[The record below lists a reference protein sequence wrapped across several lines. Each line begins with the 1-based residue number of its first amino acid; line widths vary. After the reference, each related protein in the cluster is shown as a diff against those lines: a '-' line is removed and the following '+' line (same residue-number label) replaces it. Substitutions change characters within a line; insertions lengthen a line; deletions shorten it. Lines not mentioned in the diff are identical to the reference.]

1 MTFKKSEFKGV
12 NTVVMGTAKP
22 EVHLMLMR
30 AAEAGEIEVLVQMH
44 ADPTRNE
51 RDHEGLY
58 KERESEAFHWALPSV
73 KAEPAEAL
81 LIQTG
86 QAHER
91 LRAARRAALR
101 AGLLFTSSAPVKQAA
116 CKAVSA
122 VQIKIPM
129 LQHHTRDEHKLPADP
144 AVTAFGRL
152 PPSLVRAC
160 SIYGQ
165 EGQQAPMEVMSPTAE
180 IGRGAAVAT
189 RVFSADGAETAF
201 TRLSPAPPLHL
212 PFCAHSSGDAEPGDA
227 QRVVGEAYGTRVN
240 QRLPLLL
247 LKRLGNDAAHTCEP
261 QGGAGVN
268 TWLPVVKHVCVIHCI
283 FPEVDGAFAT
293 ADWQWTPRAQATA
306 RHKVHEVNLLGVG
319 RHQCRLG
326 CTWTSL
332 KGLILS
338 GGAFIP
344 HFNLG
349 VSPILQQVISQHL
362 QLITHIE
369 VALAKE
375 SSWAALARRE
385 AAARQQ
391 RWRARGYFTQ
401 EKLAEAER
409 RRLPPQ
415 YSRDDPRSPWWEP
428 GSLTGTAVSTPGQ
441 ADDQPYKAW
450 PHPVAQQP
458 QAIYSVL
465 CLCMHACMHACVCMC
480 MRICMYVWIYIVSRR
495 PYCRPR
501 TQRREQTN
509 GLQWPTRGSP
519 RGPLYLIRS
528 SASSG
533 TGGGMKAG
541 KRAGECACVR
551 PWVTRPTWIRLLR
564 QVLRDGHLACIS
576 LPVCVRAR
584 AHARAIVYFTFCVY
598 RRGLA
603 LAAAPAM
610 ARRPKLLAP
619 GSRFGCLELGG
630 CLWVRARSDCI
641 LTSRCMYARM
651 SVFVVTCSNTL
662 STLTQRRWG
671 VGVEHDVY
679 IRIFT
684 CNRVRS
690 IRAPADV
697 GRGIASYEAC
707 RIRLAPC

>member
-1 MTFKKSEFKGV
+1 MTFKKSEIKGV
-12 NTVVMGTAKP
+12 DTVVMGTAKP

-30 AAEAGEIEVLVQMH
+30 AAEAGEIEVLVQLH

-201 TRLSPAPPLHL
+201 TRLPPAPPLHL
-212 PFCAHSSGDAEPGDA
+212 PFCAHSSRDAEPGDA

-247 LKRLGNDAAHTCEP
+247 LKRLGNDAAHTGEP
-261 QGGAGVN
+261 QGGAVVN
-268 TWLPVVKHVCVIHCI
+268 TWLPVVEHVCVIHCI

-428 GSLTGTAVSTPGQ
+428 GSLIGTVESTPGQ

-465 CLCMHACMHACVCMC
+465 CLCVHACMHVCVCVC
-480 MRICMYVWIYIVSRR
+480 VFACMYGYILSH
-495 PYCRPR
+495 
-501 TQRREQTN
+501 
-509 GLQWPTRGSP
+509 
-519 RGPLYLIRS
+519 
-528 SASSG
+528 
-533 TGGGMKAG
+533 AG
-541 KRAGECACVR
+541 
-551 PWVTRPTWIRLLR
+551 
-564 QVLRDGHLACIS
+564 H
-576 LPVCVRAR
+576 
-584 AHARAIVYFTFCVY
+584 IV
-598 RRGLA
+598 A
-603 LAAAPAM
+603 LAPNGAYKRM
-610 ARRPKLLAP
+610 
-619 GSRFGCLELGG
+619 
-630 CLWVRARSDCI
+630 DCSG
-641 LTSRCMYARM
+641 LHEDPREGRC
-651 SVFVVTCSNTL
+651 
-662 STLTQRRWG
+662 
-671 VGVEHDVY
+671 
-679 IRIFT
+679 I
-684 CNRVRS
+684 
-690 IRAPADV
+690 
-697 GRGIASYEAC
+697 
-707 RIRLAPC
+707 

>member
-1 MTFKKSEFKGV
+1 
-12 NTVVMGTAKP
+12 MGTAKP

-51 RDHEGLY
+51 QHHKGVQE
-58 KERESEAFHWALPSV
+58 ERESEAFHWALPSV
-73 KAEPAEAL
+73 EAEPAEAL

-101 AGLLFTSSAPVKQAA
+101 AALLFTSSAPVKQAA

-129 LQHHTRDEHKLPADP
+129 LHHHTRDEHKLPADP

-165 EGQQAPMEVMSPTAE
+165 EAQQGPVEVTSPTAE
-180 IGRGAAVAT
+180 TGRGAAVAT

-201 TRLSPAPPLHL
+201 TRLPPAPPLHL
-212 PFCAHSSGDAEPGDA
+212 PFCAHSSGDAQLGDV

-247 LKRLGNDAAHTCEP
+247 LKRLGNDAAHTGEP

-268 TWLPVVKHVCVIHCI
+268 TWLPVVEHVFVIHCI

-306 RHKVHEVNLLGVG
+306 RNKVHEVNLLGVG
-319 RHQCRLG
+319 RQQCRLG

-349 VSPILQQVISQHL
+349 VSPILQRVMSQHL

-415 YSRDDPRSPWWEP
+415 YIRGDPRPPWWEP
-428 GSLTGTAVSTPGQ
+428 GSLVGTAESMPGE
-441 ADDQPYKAW
+441 ADDQTYMAW
-450 PHPVAQQP
+450 PQPVAQQP
-458 QAIYSVL
+458 QAIYAVL
-465 CLCMHACMHACVCMC
+465 CLCMRAGVCVCISVYACMDVWMQACMYVCVCMYVYSLTQAILSPSHPTARTNEWTAVAYTRSPERAAVFDSIQREFKC
-480 MRICMYVWIYIVSRR
+480 VRLRVRPCLSVFLSVFLVCTRHSYMYHMHRSRDPAPSFRNGRRDDGEEKGRGVRMRPALGDPSNMDTPAPPGAARWPSCLHKLEVCLCACARARSFFSHFVPTGADWRLQ
-495 PYCRPR
+495 
-501 TQRREQTN
+501 QRRLWQ
-509 GLQWPTRGSP
+509 GDQ
-519 RGPLYLIRS
+519 
-528 SASSG
+528 SG
-533 TGGGMKAG
+533 
-541 KRAGECACVR
+541 
-551 PWVTRPTWIRLLR
+551 W
-564 QVLRDGHLACIS
+564 H
-576 LPVCVRAR
+576 
-584 AHARAIVYFTFCVY
+584 
-598 RRGLA
+598 
-603 LAAAPAM
+603 
-610 ARRPKLLAP
+610 LAP
-619 GSRFGCLELGG
+619 GSDALNWGLAFGFEPGL
-630 CLWVRARSDCI
+630 
-641 LTSRCMYARM
+641 
-651 SVFVVTCSNTL
+651 
-662 STLTQRRWG
+662 
-671 VGVEHDVY
+671 
-679 IRIFT
+679 
-684 CNRVRS
+684 
-690 IRAPADV
+690 
-697 GRGIASYEAC
+697 IAF
-707 RIRLAPC
+707 